1 MKIFVKILSY
11 LVFIGVFI
19 GIFSKELVGD
29 QTGDIIIGVS
39 VLVGTLIFMP
49 LFLAIRWKGK
59 KLKDYT
65 LSNENLKKISATLK
79 KCQNVMDYFF

>member
-11 LVFIGVFI
+11 LVIMGVFI
-19 GIFSKELVGD
+19 GIFSKELIGD
-29 QTGDIIIGVS
+29 QIGDLIIGIS
-39 VLVGTLIFMP
+39 VLIGTLIFMP

-65 LSNENLKKISATLK
+65 LSNENLKKMREKAGDFNL
-79 KCQNVMDYFF
+79 